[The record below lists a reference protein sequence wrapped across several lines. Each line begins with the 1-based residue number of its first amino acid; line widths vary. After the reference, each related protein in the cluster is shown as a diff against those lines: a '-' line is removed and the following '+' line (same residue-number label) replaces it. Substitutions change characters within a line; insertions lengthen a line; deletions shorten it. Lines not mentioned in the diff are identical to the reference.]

1 MAEHKIKKENDDNL
15 IIELVKNPDILKSL
29 GEIKTHQLLVGFA
42 LETNNE
48 EEYAKKKLAKKNL
61 DFIVLNSM
69 QDKEA
74 GFQKNTNKITIIDKD
89 LSMQQ
94 FDAKSKTDVAK
105 DILNVILNK
114 L

>member
-1 MAEHKIKKENDDNL
+1 ML
-15 IIELVKNPDILKSL
+15 
-29 GEIKTHQLLVGFA
+29 A

-69 QDKEA
+69 QDKDA
-74 GFQKNTNKITIIDKD
+74 GFQKNTNKITIIDQD
-89 LSMQQ
+89 LSLQQ
-94 FDAKSKTDVAK
+94 FDAKSKSDVAK
-105 DILNVILNK
+105 DILTVVLNK

>member
-1 MAEHKIKKENDDNL
+1 
-15 IIELVKNPDILKSL
+15 
-29 GEIKTHQLLVGFA
+29 
-42 LETNNE
+42 
-48 EEYAKKKLAKKNL
+48 
-61 DFIVLNSM
+61 M